1 MRRRRCFSVIVRLGG
16 RALGGGEQLADAL
29 DVVGSPRPGEQAV
42 VANAVKAARQDMQ
55 EKAADVASG

>member
-1 MRRRRCFSVIVRLGG
+1 MTGAFDVLSAGG
-16 RALGGGEQLADAL
+16 SGDE
-29 DVVGSPRPGEQAV
+29 AV